1 MPKSKKSK
9 PASKPKGTKDAKPKA
24 AQPAPKAA
32 KVELPAAPAP
42 AKKPAPKLKTK
53 SAETAPAAP
62 VKVAAPKAAAK
73 TVTKKPQQVVITT
86 EEISLRAYYI
96 AERRTAMGWPGD
108 SSSDWVEAEAQIR
121 REKSAS

>member
-1 MPKSKKSK
+1 M
-9 PASKPKGTKDAKPKA
+9 
-24 AQPAPKAA
+24 
-32 KVELPAAPAP
+32 
-42 AKKPAPKLKTK
+42 
-53 SAETAPAAP
+53 
-62 VKVAAPKAAAK
+62 
-73 TVTKKPQQVVITT
+73 TT